1 MTIQNKYNVSVISF
15 KLTDSSGKQI
25 YTLPFN
31 TNKKEYNKVDSECV
45 VYLPNNFIENF
56 PNSEKVFFHLST
68 YEKISFDSGLLYQE
82 TAISVKELP
91 ANRLLKL
98 NFNMNF
104 PSEFKP
110 YKLVGYS
117 FSVSDKDAMHQ
128 VTDEDEN
135 EGVFFDTVIPSEVID
150 NG

>member
-56 PNSEKVFFHLST
+56 PNAEKVFFHLST

-117 FSVSDKDAMHQ
+117 FSVSDKDALHQ
-128 VTDEDEN
+128 DTDDEN
-135 EGVFFDTVIPSEVID
+135 KGVFFNTVVPSEVIN

>member
-56 PNSEKVFFHLST
+56 PNAEKVFFHLST

-117 FSVSDKDAMHQ
+117 FSVSDKDALHQ
-128 VTDEDEN
+128 DTNDEN
-135 EGVFFDTVIPSEVID
+135 KGVFFNTVVPSEVIN